1 MSFVFFDTET
11 TGLKRGFDQIIH
23 FAAVRTDANLNEVA
37 RFESRSRLQPHVLPH
52 PSAMRTNGLSIERL
66 TDASLPTHYAMVGD
80 IRRTLMSWSPSI
92 FVGFNSIRFDEEM
105 LRHALFQCLYPA
117 YLTSNHRN
125 CRADAL
131 SLVMAADAVS
141 AAQLVVPVSAE
152 GRRTFRL
159 HQLAAAN
166 GVAHTQAHD
175 AMSDVLATVELCRL
189 VYDRTPELWQR
200 FVRFSNK
207 ATVTDFVDAEDGFV
221 LTEFFGGKAYHAPVV
236 CIGVDPDQ
244 TNGRICLS
252 LNQDIG
258 KLAAM
263 GDSELQAHLTQK
275 PSPIR
280 HFRVNSAPT
289 LTAFFDAPEH
299 MLDGGAIEHIE
310 GQARRVKSD
319 PQFCA
324 RLVAAF
330 IATREPYP
338 LSPHLEE
345 RIYNGFPGPDDER
358 RMSDFHQA
366 SWPDRLAIV
375 QGLEDERLRWFGLRL
390 IYSEARGVLP
400 AAVKAEIERR
410 LADQLAG
417 DGSGCLTYEFALSET
432 EKLIGEGAD
441 NDGIL
446 SRYRTYLQD
455 RSARAAVFRA
465 QNSVEANMCVTTTK

>member
-11 TGLKRGFDQIIH
+11 TGLKRGFDQILH

-37 RFESRSRLQPHVLPH
+37 RFEARSRLQPHVLPH
-52 PSAMRTNGLSIERL
+52 PSALRTNGLSIEWL
-66 TDASLPTHYAMVGD
+66 TDTNLPSHYAMVGD
-80 IRRTLMSWSPSI
+80 IRRILMSWSPAV

-141 AAQLVVPVSAE
+141 PAQLVVPVSEE

-159 HQLAAAN
+159 QQLAAAN
-166 GVAHTQAHD
+166 GVAHARAHD
-175 AMSDVLATVELCRL
+175 AMSDVLATVGLCRM
-189 VYDRTPELWQR
+189 VHQRSPDLWQR

-207 ATVTDFVDAEDGFV
+207 ATVSDFVDAEDGFV
-221 LTEFFGGKAYHAPVV
+221 LTEFYGGQAYHAPVV

-244 TNGRICLS
+244 ANGRLCLN
-252 LNQDIG
+252 LNEDIG
-258 KLAAM
+258 QLAAM
-263 GDSELQAHLTQK
+263 GDGELQAHLSQH

-280 HFRVNSAPT
+280 RFRVNSAPT

-299 MLDGGAIEHIE
+299 MLDGGSIGHIE
-310 GQARRVKSD
+310 DQARSVKAD
-319 PQFCA
+319 AYLRA
-324 RLVAAF
+324 RLVAAYV
-330 IATREPYP
+330 ATREPYP

-345 RIYNGFPGPDDER
+345 RIYNGFPGSDDEG
-358 RMSDFHQA
+358 RMNAFHQA
-366 SWPDRLAIV
+366 SWQDRHAIV
-375 QGLEDERLRWFGLRL
+375 QGLVDERLRWFGLRL
-390 IYSEARGVLP
+390 LYSEAPGVLP

-417 DGSGCLTYEFALSET
+417 DGSGCLTYELALAET
-432 EKLIGEGAD
+432 DKLMGEGAD
-441 NDGIL
+441 HDGIL
-446 SRYRTYLQD
+446 SRYRIYVQD
-455 RSARAAVFRA
+455 RRARAAAFRA
-465 QNSVEANMCVTTTK
+465 QMVV

>member
-11 TGLKRGFDQIIH
+11 TGLKRGFDQILH

-37 RFESRSRLQPHVLPH
+37 RFEARSRLQPHVLPH
-52 PSAMRTNGLSIERL
+52 PSALRTNGLPIERL
-66 TDASLPTHYAMVGD
+66 TDTNLPSHYAMVGD
-80 IRRTLMSWSPSI
+80 IRRTLVSWSPAV

-105 LRHALFQCLYPA
+105 LRHALFQCLYPT

-141 AAQLVVPVSAE
+141 PAQLVVPVSEE

-159 HQLAAAN
+159 QQLAAAN
-166 GVAHTQAHD
+166 GVVHARAHD

-189 VYDRTPELWQR
+189 VHQRSPELWQR

-207 ATVTDFVDAEDGFV
+207 ATVSDFVDAEDGFV
-221 LTEFFGGKAYHAPVV
+221 LTEFYGGQAYHTPVV

-244 TNGRICLS
+244 ANGRLCLN
-252 LNQDIG
+252 LNEDIG
-258 KLAAM
+258 QLAAM
-263 GDSELQAHLTQK
+263 GDVELQAHLSRK

-280 HFRVNSAPT
+280 RFRVNSAPT

-299 MLDGGAIEHIE
+299 MLDGGPIGHIE
-310 GQARRVKSD
+310 DQARRVKAD
-319 PQFCA
+319 ADLCA
-324 RLVAAF
+324 RLVAAY
-330 IATREPYP
+330 IAAREPFP

-345 RIYNGFPGPDDER
+345 RIYNGFPGPDDEG
-358 RMSDFHQA
+358 RMNAFHQA

-390 IYSEARGVLP
+390 IYFEARGVLP
-400 AAVKAEIERR
+400 ATVKAQIERR

-417 DGSGCLTYEFALSET
+417 DGSGCLTYELALAET
-432 EKLIGEGAD
+432 DKLMREGAD
-441 NDGIL
+441 HDGLL
-446 SRYRTYLQD
+446 SRYQIYLQD
-455 RSARAAVFRA
+455 RSARAAAFRA
-465 QNSVEANMCVTTTK
+465 QMVV